1 VIVAAEGVSKA
12 FGDLSVLRDLSLRV
26 DRGERVALLG
36 PSGCGKTT
44 LLRILLGVETHD
56 AGSVRSGLSRAG
68 YLPQDALL
76 LPWKPLVDNVALPL
90 QIAGVSK
97 ERRRAAVRERLGRF
111 GLAEFE
117 DAYPHQLSGGMR
129 QRAALLRAILAG
141 ADALVLDEPFGA
153 LDALTRHRL
162 QRWLV
167 ELVTEL
173 ARTLL
178 FVTHDVDEAI
188 VLSKRVVIL
197 SERPASVLGEQ
208 SIEISEK
215 ERATRYGS
223 AFARSRDELMRVIL
237 EGEESAD

>member
-1 VIVAAEGVSKA
+1 VIVAAESVAKA
-12 FGDLSVLRDLSLRV
+12 FGDLPVLRDLSLRV

-44 LLRILLGVETHD
+44 LLRILLGVESHD

-97 ERRRAAVRERLGRF
+97 ERRRAAVRERLSRF
-111 GLAEFE
+111 GLAAFE
-117 DAYPHQLSGGMR
+117 NAYPHQLSGGMR

-141 ADALVLDEPFGA
+141 ADALGLDEPFGS

-173 ARTLL
+173 DRTLL
-178 FVTHDVDEAI
+178 FVTHDLDEAV
-188 VLSKRVVIL
+188 VLSRRVVVL

-208 SIEISEK
+208 SVEVPEK
-215 ERATRYGS
+215 ERSARYGP
-223 AFARSRDELMRVIL
+223 AFTRTRDKLMRMIL
-237 EGEESAD
+237 EGDDDAR